1 MKQLILASQSSRRKQ
16 LLKALGVKFTVAQN
30 SFREM
35 AHLNGSP
42 QDHAIKNA
50 LGKARA
56 VAAHHKNAL
65 IIGADTVVV
74 FRKKVLEKPRDL
86 DEAALFLNM
95 LQGNTHTVYTG
106 LALID
111 VNKNKTVTDYEK
123 TRVTMRALSE
133 KEINSYLKLIK
144 PLDKA
149 GAYAIQGAGSIII
162 KKIDGCYYNVVGF
175 PIARLEEMMHILGVS
190 LFQFMN

>member
-16 LLKALGVKFTVAQN
+16 LLKVLGVKFTVAQS

-35 AHLNGSP
+35 VHLNGSP

-74 FRKKVLEKPRDL
+74 FKKKVLEKPRDL

-175 PIARLEEMMHILGVS
+175 PIARLEEMMHILDVS